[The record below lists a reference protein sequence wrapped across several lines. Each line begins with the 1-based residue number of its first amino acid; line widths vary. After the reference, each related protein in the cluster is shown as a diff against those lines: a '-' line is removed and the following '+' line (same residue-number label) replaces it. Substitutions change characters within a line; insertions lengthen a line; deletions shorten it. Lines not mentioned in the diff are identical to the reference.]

1 MKDFLFY
8 SLLVLTV
15 ACTKAGPRS
24 NDRESPS
31 VEVTQPVNN
40 AVVNANQPLN
50 ITGTVSDNQ
59 YIAEIHIHITNLN
72 TGQLLLD
79 VHLYPASAQTAF
91 TQAFTPQ
98 AGQRYRIQVIARDRS
113 VNEGSQTLEI
123 SA

>member
-1 MKDFLFY
+1 MKCFLYY

-15 ACTKAGPRS
+15 ACTKTSPRS
-24 NDRESPS
+24 NDRESPT
-31 VEVTQPVNN
+31 VRVTQPVNN
-40 AVVNANQPLN
+40 AVVNANLPLT

-79 VHLYPASAQTAF
+79 VHLYPASAQSTF
-91 TQAFTPQ
+91 SQAFTPQ

-113 VNEGSQTLEI
+113 VNEGSETLEI
-123 SA
+123 ST